1 MAKGM
6 RVKLNYDV
14 SRDPDTGAEITRL
27 TPPEVTCHRNYFY
40 QKCFFN
46 DGSHLL
52 FAGEFDGNWNYYLL
66 DLAKAE
72 AVSQSGVGLVA
83 PVVEIAGDD
92 QRRAGLG
99 DAFQISGQCIHL
111 PPPRTGEK

>member
-6 RVKLNYDV
+6 RVKLNYEI
-14 SRDPDTGAEITRL
+14 SRDPDTGVEVTRL

-52 FAGEFDGNWNYYLL
+52 FAGEF
-66 DLAKAE
+66 
-72 AVSQSGVGLVA
+72 
-83 PVVEIAGDD
+83 
-92 QRRAGLG
+92 
-99 DAFQISGQCIHL
+99 
-111 PPPRTGEK
+111 